1 MTEITQVDVLVSGA
15 GPVGLYFSY
24 LMALRGHS
32 VYCLDPKIGPTDQ
45 SRALLVTSRT
55 MEILEGKGLAGEFL
69 ADGFISS
76 GIRVFRDTLFPHM
89 TAVMQSRT
97 EYILTDHLEKST
109 SCQVHWENELIS
121 YTQDDE
127 KVISIVLDKKTG
139 QEHKVQSRY
148 IIGADG
154 SHSRV
159 RKGCPDFTYEGVA
172 IDTKFF
178 LADLTIEGENIKN
191 MRDRMNMFVT
201 HLGFMGMVPIN
212 PCSKEK
218 EKEHVFRVFANLEA
232 YQRSETNQNNST
244 HGLTKKNEAPTLEF
258 IQSFIDKATAPL
270 KFETKDLIW
279 SSYFKINER
288 MANNYRHKR
297 AFLMGDAAHC
307 HSPAGGQGM
316 NLGLQDADNLA
327 WKLSDVLNGYAV
339 HPDELLDSYHAERYP
354 HASATIKTTGNATQ
368 TGLSEG
374 YIMKTIRETAIQ
386 AAFVIPQI
394 REYAFKNTM
403 QLYVTI
409 DASTSKILGTSD
421 KGLIKPGYF
430 LPDTE
435 PLRQH
440 KFGKRL
446 GIIPRLN
453 LRETLIQNDKF
464 AVIFIGTCYSGANP
478 NKDLMAAFWKY
489 ARSYPV
495 KRIVVESSW
504 HVHFNHYPDFVLQQE
519 EHDAQSSFYSE
530 ERLDSTLSL
539 TSRSGLLSYFPKY
552 LSGPT
557 PSAVLFVRPDLYVA
571 QSKIVYNKDDLKAAM
586 EYLNVIYVNK
596 E

>member
-1 MTEITQVDVLVSGA
+1 M
-15 GPVGLYFSY
+15 
-24 LMALRGHS
+24 
-32 VYCLDPKIGPTDQ
+32 
-45 SRALLVTSRT
+45 
-55 MEILEGKGLAGEFL
+55 
-69 ADGFISS
+69 
-76 GIRVFRDTLFPHM
+76 
-89 TAVMQSRT
+89 
-97 EYILTDHLEKST
+97 
-109 SCQVHWENELIS
+109 
-121 YTQDDE
+121 
-127 KVISIVLDKKTG
+127 
-139 QEHKVQSRY
+139 
-148 IIGADG
+148 
-154 SHSRV
+154 
-159 RKGCPDFTYEGVA
+159 
-172 IDTKFF
+172 
-178 LADLTIEGENIKN
+178 
-191 MRDRMNMFVT
+191 
-201 HLGFMGMVPIN
+201 
-212 PCSKEK
+212 
-218 EKEHVFRVFANLEA
+218 
-232 YQRSETNQNNST
+232 
-244 HGLTKKNEAPTLEF
+244 
-258 IQSFIDKATAPL
+258 
-270 KFETKDLIW
+270 
-279 SSYFKINER
+279 
-288 MANNYRHKR
+288 
-297 AFLMGDAAHC
+297 
-307 HSPAGGQGM
+307 
-316 NLGLQDADNLA
+316 
-327 WKLSDVLNGYAV
+327 
-339 HPDELLDSYHAERYP
+339 
-354 HASATIKTTGNATQ
+354 
-368 TGLSEG
+368 
-374 YIMKTIRETAIQ
+374 
-386 AAFVIPQI
+386 
-394 REYAFKNTM
+394 
-403 QLYVTI
+403 TI